1 LKDGAKVEFKILTAP
16 EKYESL
22 YGEKIRLDIRVDGT
36 NDKALDVKLFHK
48 YTVSSSATCWRALE
62 KAWRVVAEDNL
73 EPNEVRFLAMT
84 WRLTA
89 KKITL
94 ADGETRT
101 IYILEAI
108 DGAGNQDNEDE

>member
-1 LKDGAKVEFKILTAP
+1 M
-16 EKYESL
+16 
-22 YGEKIRLDIRVDGT
+22 DIRVDGN
-36 NDKALDVKLFHK
+36 NDKSSEIKLYHK

-62 KAWRVVAEDNL
+62 KAWRVVVEDGL

-84 WRLTA
+84 WRLKA

-101 IYILEAI
+101 IYILEAV